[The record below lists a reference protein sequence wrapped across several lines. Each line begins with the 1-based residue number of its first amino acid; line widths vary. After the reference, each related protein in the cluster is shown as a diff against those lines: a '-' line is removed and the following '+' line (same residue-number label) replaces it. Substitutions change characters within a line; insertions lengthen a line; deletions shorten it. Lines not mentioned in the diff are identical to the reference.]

1 MGLSPQYTQRIPLP
15 QHTRSPRSSAAA
27 DKILEIHDVCKMSS
41 VSLHACNDP
50 SRHNCLYRLQTSA
63 FLSKKSPVLSHPNTH
78 RAVLSRPAPS
88 LDTPHPRPPRGDQG
102 PAQECHGAV
111 QWRVQAFAI
120 LWLNLVTNCSRA
132 HRLLAII
139 AERDTA
145 ILLQYDCNTI
155 ANYCEL
161 LRPRARDSPQNL
173 GYPSS
178 KRNKGKLLQY
188 YCGSVSERNSA
199 RAPNAVLLRYHSST
213 TIAPPPPPHPP
224 WEKSASKQILGV
236 LPVLVAP
243 HCLVESGWRHVQPY
257 GGDKSL
263 K

>member
-1 MGLSPQYTQRIPLP
+1 MGLSMGLSPQYTQRIPLP

-27 DKILEIHDVCKMSS
+27 DKILEIHGVCKMSS

-120 LWLNLVTNCSRA
+120 LWLSLVTNCSKA

-155 ANYCEL
+155 ANYCAPEPETVL
-161 LRPRARDSPQNL
+161 KTKCIRAQDATIANYCSTIAALSPSETARE
-173 GYPSS
+173 PPM
-178 KRNKGKLLQY
+178 QY
-188 YCGSVSERNSA
+188 YCG
-199 RAPNAVLLRYHSST
+199 
-213 TIAPPPPPHPP
+213 TIAP
-224 WEKSASKQILGV
+224 
-236 LPVLVAP
+236 
-243 HCLVESGWRHVQPY
+243 
-257 GGDKSL
+257 
-263 K
+263 

>member
-120 LWLNLVTNCSRA
+120 LWLSLVTNCSRA

-145 ILLQYDCNTI
+145 V
-155 ANYCEL
+155 
-161 LRPRARDSPQNL
+161 
-173 GYPSS
+173 
-178 KRNKGKLLQY
+178 LLQY
-188 YCGSVSERNSA
+188 YCSTI
-199 RAPNAVLLRYHSST
+199 AVLLR
-213 TIAPPPPPHPP
+213 TIAPQSPRQ
-224 WEKSASKQILGV
+224 SSKPGVSELKTQQGQTIAIL
-236 LPVLVAP
+236 LRLCLRAKQRANPLCSIIAAP
-243 HCLVESGWRHVQPY
+243 
-257 GGDKSL
+257 
-263 K
+263 